1 MTIIRTHSTAFGVM
15 RAVIRAYGRAAL
27 TGRWF
32 VFDSLSSEYAKS
44 FFEAFAEV
52 KAYEKAC
59 KVRGHK
65 PRFTVVQGVEFPGYA
80 GVFDG
85 QVLIAECVGRA
96 LQ

>member
-1 MTIIRTHSTAFGVM
+1 MTKVYSTAFAAM
-15 RAVIRAYGRAAL
+15 RAAARISGRAAWSR
-27 TGRWF
+27 RWF

-44 FFEAFAEV
+44 FFDAFQEL

-65 PRFTVVQGVEFPGYA
+65 PRLTVVQGVEFPGYV
-80 GVFDG
+80 GIFDG
-85 QVLIAECVGRA
+85 QVLVAECVGRA